1 MSRLR
6 ERGQRTAIAA
16 GASTVD
22 TTVTAAG
29 TRSWRLTWGTIT
41 AAASAVTE
49 ATLSTVEAGDR
60 LLRAVRAWSNDRSIR
75 PKGKPPGPGLPPYG
89 REEGA
94 HPFLPTRMALP
105 VVLARR
111 KPLPLAA
118 AVIGTVAAALFGAD
132 PALALSLNP
141 DAADPGIAEGNTL
154 HTIMFVVIVLAIVAV
169 NLAIFRAVRP
179 RHRYVASE
187 GAAAPARTGRLAAV
201 LSLIAVGIFVVATIY
216 TDASR
221 EVPESRA
228 SVAGAREDG
237 SIEITATGQ
246 QWLWRFGYPNGAFGY
261 HKLVVPKGV
270 TVRLDLVS
278 SDVIHG
284 WNVPSLTGKAQAVPG
299 QTNRISFRADQ
310 TGTFRGWASVLSG
323 QGYADMESVVEV
335 VEPDQYLEFIR
346 SLKRDVLEAQDIV
359 ERQLR
364 TEAQEAMDQ

>member
-1 MSRLR
+1 M
-6 ERGQRTAIAA
+6 
-16 GASTVD
+16 
-22 TTVTAAG
+22 
-29 TRSWRLTWGTIT
+29 
-41 AAASAVTE
+41 
-49 ATLSTVEAGDR
+49 
-60 LLRAVRAWSNDRSIR
+60 
-75 PKGKPPGPGLPPYG
+75 PG

-118 AVIGTVAAALFGAD
+118 AVIGTVAAVLAGAD
-132 PALALSLNP
+132 PASALSLNP
-141 DAADPGIAEGNTL
+141 DAADPGIAKGNTL

-179 RHRYVASE
+179 RHRYVEATGGE
-187 GAAAPARTGRLAAV
+187 GPIRTGRIALA
-201 LSLIAVGIFVVATIY
+201 LSLVAAALFVVATVY

-228 SVAGAREDG
+228 SVEGAREDG

-246 QWLWRFGYPNGAFGY
+246 QWLWRFSYPNGAFGY
-261 HKLVVPKGV
+261 HRMVVPRGV
-270 TVRLDLVS
+270 TVRLRLVS

-299 QTNRISFRADQ
+299 QTNRIAFRADE

-335 VEPDQYLEFIR
+335 VEPDEYLDYIR
-346 SLKRDVLEAQDIV
+346 RLKRDVLEAQDIV
-359 ERQLR
+359 EQELR